1 MDACDVVIVGGG
13 PAGSS
18 CAWALRDSGLDVLI
32 VDRSTFPRH
41 KLCGGWITPLVLDE
55 LEFTPNDYSP
65 GRTMQPITGFRL
77 SAIGG
82 PQVEVRSERVV
93 SYGIRRCEF
102 DEYLL
107 RRSGARLREGMALAS
122 VERVDGGWLINGE
135 IRARMLVGAGGH
147 FCPVGRYLGNKGS
160 PAPVLAQEIEFE
172 MDTPAAAKSKVA
184 GEVPELFFCRDMLGY
199 GWVFR
204 KDNYLNV
211 GLGRTDSHEISRH
224 LKDFVGYLATTRA
237 IQVPASGIA
246 GHAYG
251 LVGRSHRKILD
262 DGVLLVGDAAG
273 LAYPES
279 GEGIRPAIES
289 GLIAAH
295 TQFSRQ
301 TGRLQ
306 RAAGWRFTKRTA
318 ECSACGASA
327 VGSTSL
333 SQVASAHHEA
343 KLLGRQLLRNSSFCS
358 NVVIDQLV
366 SARRRA
372 ASGAFGPQAR
382 AARTDGHLT
391 KRVVQVRPNYGIYFS
406 LATSS
411 SNLAF
416 PCRDIPFDSP
426 ADRPRPEHLPWSRGH
441 CLLAL

>member
-1 MDACDVVIVGGG
+1 MDTCDVVIVGGG

-18 CAWALRDSGLDVLI
+18 CAWALRDSGLDVL
-32 VDRSTFPRH
+32 VLDRATFPRH

-55 LEFTPNDYSP
+55 LEFTPEDYSP
-65 GRTMQPITGFRL
+65 GRTLQPITGFRL

-82 PQVEVRSERVV
+82 PQVDIRGDRVV

-102 DEYLL
+102 DEFLL
-107 RRSGARLREGMALAS
+107 RRSGARVREGVALTS
-122 VERVDGGWLINGE
+122 IERSDGAWLINGE
-135 IRARMLVGAGGH
+135 IRSCMLVGAGGH

-172 MDTPAAAKSKVA
+172 MDPEQSARSHIS

-224 LKDFVGYLATTRA
+224 VKDFVGYLAKTRA
-237 IQVPASGIA
+237 VETPASGIA

-251 LVGRSHRKILD
+251 LFGRFQRKILD
-262 DGVLLVGDAAG
+262 DGVLLIGDAAG

-295 TQFSRQ
+295 VIVSAGGNYSTENLSLYRELLNC
-301 TGRLQ
+301 RLQ
-306 RAAGWRFTKRTA
+306 REHSRLDT
-318 ECSACGASA
+318 
-327 VGSTSL
+327 L
-333 SQVASAHHEA
+333 SQMLPHAIKEFA
-343 KLLGRQLLRNSSFCS
+343 GRQLLRSHAFCR
-358 NVVIDQLV
+358 NVVMDQWFL
-366 SARRRA
+366 
-372 ASGAFGPQAR
+372 
-382 AARTDGHLT
+382 
-391 KRVVQVRPNYGIYFS
+391 RVAEQR
-406 LATSS
+406 
-411 SNLAF
+411 LAF
-416 PCRDIPFDSP
+416 EPVTVRQQLTAI
-426 ADRPRPEHLPWSRGH
+426 
-441 CLLAL
+441 

>member
-1 MDACDVVIVGGG
+1 MDTCDVAIVGGG

-32 VDRSTFPRH
+32 VDRASFPRN

-55 LEFTPNDYSP
+55 LDFPPEDYSP

-77 SAIGG
+77 STIGES
-82 PQVEVRSERVV
+82 QVEVRAEHVV

-102 DEYLL
+102 DEFLL
-107 RRSGARLREGMALAS
+107 RRSGARIREGVALNS
-122 VERVDGGWLINGE
+122 IDRTDGGWLINGE

-172 MDTPAAAKSKVA
+172 MDAPRAARSKIA

-211 GLGRTDSHEISRH
+211 GLGRTDSREISRH
-224 LKDFVGYLATTRA
+224 VKDFIAYLGEARA
-237 IQVPASGIA
+237 VEVPDNGIA

-251 LVGRSHRKILD
+251 LFGRSQRKILD
-262 DGVLLVGDAAG
+262 DGVLLIGDAAG

-279 GEGIRPAIES
+279 GEGIRPAVES

-295 TQFSRQ
+295 AILSAEGNFSAKSLARYRRLLDS
-301 TGRLQ
+301 RLQ
-306 RAAGWRFTKRTA
+306 REHSRIDT
-318 ECSACGASA
+318 
-327 VGSTSL
+327 L
-333 SQVASAHHEA
+333 SQ
-343 KLLGRQLLRNSSFCS
+343 LLPHAIREFAGRRLLRSRSFCR
-358 NVVIDQLV
+358 NVVMDQWFL
-366 SARRRA
+366 
-372 ASGAFGPQAR
+372 
-382 AARTDGHLT
+382 
-391 KRVVQVRPNYGIYFS
+391 RVAEQRLSFE
-406 LATSS
+406 
-411 SNLAF
+411 
-416 PCRDIPFDSP
+416 
-426 ADRPRPEHLPWSRGH
+426 PRPVQHELTVI
-441 CLLAL
+441 

>member
-13 PAGSS
+13 PGGSS
-18 CAWALRDSGLDVLI
+18 CAWALRGSGLDVLI
-32 VDRSTFPRH
+32 LDRATFPRH

-55 LEFTPNDYSP
+55 LEIALEDYSP
-65 GRTMQPITGFRL
+65 GRTIQPITSFRL
-77 SAIGG
+77 NAIGG

-107 RRSGARLREGMALAS
+107 RRSGARIREGVALTS
-122 VERVDGGWLINGE
+122 LERVDGGWLINGE
-135 IRARMLVGAGGH
+135 IRTRMLIGAGGH

-172 MDTPAAAKSKVA
+172 MDAPQAARSKIA
-184 GEVPELFFCRDMLGY
+184 GEIPELFFCRDLLGY

-224 LKDFVGYLATTRA
+224 VKDFTDYLAKARA
-237 IQVPASGIA
+237 VEVPGNGIA

-251 LVGRSHRKILD
+251 LFGRSQRKILD
-262 DGVLLVGDAAG
+262 DGVLLIGDAAG

-295 TQFSRQ
+295 AILSADGNYTARNLALYRELLKSRLRREHS
-301 TGRLQ
+301 RLD
-306 RAAGWRFTKRTA
+306 T
-318 ECSACGASA
+318 
-327 VGSTSL
+327 L
-333 SQVASAHHEA
+333 S
-343 KLLGRQLLRNSSFCS
+343 KLLPHAVKEFAGRQLLRSRSFCRD
-358 NVVIDQLV
+358 VVIDQWFLRV
-366 SARRRA
+366 AEQR
-372 ASGAFGPQAR
+372 
-382 AARTDGHLT
+382 LT
-391 KRVVQVRPNYGIYFS
+391 FQ
-406 LATSS
+406 
-411 SNLAF
+411 
-416 PCRDIPFDSP
+416 
-426 ADRPRPEHLPWSRGH
+426 PRPVQHELTTI
-441 CLLAL
+441 

>member
-1 MDACDVVIVGGG
+1 MDACDVAIVGGG

-18 CAWALRDSGLDVLI
+18 CAWALRDSGLDVLV
-32 VDRSTFPRH
+32 VDRATFPRH

-55 LEFTPNDYSP
+55 LEFTPEDYLP
-65 GRTMQPITGFRL
+65 GRTLQPITGFRL

-82 PQVEVRSERVV
+82 PQVEVGGDHTV

-107 RRSGARLREGMALAS
+107 RRSGAPIREGMPLTS
-122 VERVDGGWLINGE
+122 IERVNSGWLINGD
-135 IRARMLVGAGGH
+135 IRARVLIGAGGH

-172 MDTPAAAKSKVA
+172 MGASDAAKSKVA
-184 GEVPELFFCRDMLGY
+184 GEIPELFFCRDMLGY

-224 LKDFVGYLATTRA
+224 VKDFVGYLAKTRA
-237 IQVPASGIA
+237 IETPDGIA

-251 LVGRSHRKILD
+251 LIGRSRRKILN
-262 DGVLLVGDAAG
+262 DGVLLIGDAAG

-295 TQFSRQ
+295 AILAAEGNYSANKLSLYRELLNS
-301 TGRLQ
+301 RLQ
-306 RAAGWRFTKRTA
+306 REHSRIDT
-318 ECSACGASA
+318 
-327 VGSTSL
+327 L
-333 SQVASAHHEA
+333 SQLLPHTIKEI
-343 KLLGRQLLRNSSFCS
+343 LGRQLLRSHAFCR
-358 NVVIDQLV
+358 NVVMDQWFLRIAEQRL
-366 SARRRA
+366 SL
-372 ASGAFGPQAR
+372 GPQPVQR
-382 AARTDGHLT
+382 ELT
-391 KRVVQVRPNYGIYFS
+391 VI
-406 LATSS
+406 
-411 SNLAF
+411 
-416 PCRDIPFDSP
+416 
-426 ADRPRPEHLPWSRGH
+426 
-441 CLLAL
+441 

>member
-1 MDACDVVIVGGG
+1 LDACDVAIVGGG

-18 CAWALRDSGLDVLI
+18 CAWALRDSGLDVLV
-32 VDRSTFPRH
+32 VDRATFPRH

-55 LEFTPNDYSP
+55 LEFTPEDYLP

-82 PQVEVRSERVV
+82 PQVEVGGDRIV

-102 DEYLL
+102 DEFLL
-107 RRSGARLREGMALAS
+107 RRSGARIREGVPLTS
-122 VERVDGGWLINGE
+122 IERTDGGWLINRD
-135 IRARMLVGAGGH
+135 IRSRALIGAGGH

-172 MDTPAAAKSKVA
+172 MDVSRAAQSKVA
-184 GEVPELFFCRDMLGY
+184 GEIPELFFCRDMLGY

-224 LKDFVGYLATTRA
+224 VKDFLDYLAKTRLVETPDA
-237 IQVPASGIA
+237 GIA

-251 LVGRSHRKILD
+251 LFGRSQRKILD
-262 DGVLLVGDAAG
+262 DGVLLIGDAAG

-295 TQFSRQ
+295 ALLASEGNYSANKLSLYRQ
-301 TGRLQ
+301 LLNSRLQ
-306 RAAGWRFTKRTA
+306 REQSRIDT
-318 ECSACGASA
+318 
-327 VGSTSL
+327 L
-333 SQVASAHHEA
+333 SQLLPHTLKEM
-343 KLLGRQLLRNSSFCS
+343 LGRQLLRSHAFCR
-358 NVVIDQLV
+358 NVVMDQWFLRI
-366 SARRRA
+366 AEQR
-372 ASGAFGPQAR
+372 
-382 AARTDGHLT
+382 
-391 KRVVQVRPNYGIYFS
+391 
-406 LATSS
+406 
-411 SNLAF
+411 
-416 PCRDIPFDSP
+416 
-426 ADRPRPEHLPWSRGH
+426 
-441 CLLAL
+441 LALSPQPVRHEMTAF

>member
-1 MDACDVVIVGGG
+1 VDTCDVVIVGGG

-18 CAWALRDSGLDVLI
+18 CAWALRGSGLDVLI
-32 VDRSTFPRH
+32 VDRAAFPRN

-55 LEFTPNDYSP
+55 LEFTPDDYSL
-65 GRTMQPITGFRL
+65 GRTLQPITGFRL

-82 PQVEVRSERVV
+82 PPVEVRSQRVF

-107 RRSGARLREGMALAS
+107 RRSGARVHEGIALTS
-122 VERVDGGWLINGE
+122 IERANGDWLINGE
-135 IRARMLVGAGGH
+135 ILARMLVGAGGH
-147 FCPVGRYLGNKGS
+147 FCLVGRYLGNKGS

-172 MDTPAAAKSKVA
+172 MDESQVSRSKVV

-224 LKDFVGYLATTRA
+224 VKDFVGYLAQTRA
-237 IQVPASGIA
+237 VETPDNGIA

-251 LVGRSHRKILD
+251 LFGRSRRKILD
-262 DGVLLVGDAAG
+262 DGVLLIGDAAG

-295 TQFSRQ
+295 AILCADGDYSAKRLSLYGELLNTRLHRERSRME
-301 TGRLQ
+301 TI
-306 RAAGWRFTKRTA
+306 
-318 ECSACGASA
+318 
-327 VGSTSL
+327 
-333 SQVASAHHEA
+333 SQ
-343 KLLGRQLLRNSSFCS
+343 LLPPTLKEFAGRQLLRNRSFCR
-358 NVVIDQLV
+358 NVVMDQWFLRV
-366 SARRRA
+366 AEQRLALGPQPVRRELA
-372 ASGAFGPQAR
+372 AS
-382 AARTDGHLT
+382 
-391 KRVVQVRPNYGIYFS
+391 
-406 LATSS
+406 
-411 SNLAF
+411 
-416 PCRDIPFDSP
+416 
-426 ADRPRPEHLPWSRGH
+426 
-441 CLLAL
+441 

>member
-1 MDACDVVIVGGG
+1 VIVGGG

-18 CAWALRDSGLDVLI
+18 CAWALRDSGLDVLV
-32 VDRSTFPRH
+32 VDRATFPRH

-55 LEFTPNDYSP
+55 LEIASEDYAP

-82 PQVEVRSERVV
+82 PQVEVRSECVV

-107 RRSGARLREGMALAS
+107 RRSGARIREGVPLTS
-122 VERVDGGWLINGE
+122 IERIDGCWLINAD
-135 IRARMLVGAGGH
+135 IRARVLIGAGGH

-172 MDTPAAAKSKVA
+172 MDASQAAQSKVA
-184 GEVPELFFCRDMLGY
+184 GEIPELFFCRDMLGY

-224 LKDFVGYLATTRA
+224 VKDFVGYLAKTRA
-237 IQVPASGIA
+237 VQAPGGGIA

-251 LVGRSHRKILD
+251 LVGRSQRKIID
-262 DGVLLVGDAAG
+262 EGVLLIGDAAG

-295 TQFSRQ
+295 AILAAEGNYSAKNLWLYRELLNSRF
-301 TGRLQ
+301 Q
-306 RAAGWRFTKRTA
+306 REHSRIDT
-318 ECSACGASA
+318 
-327 VGSTSL
+327 L
-333 SQVASAHHEA
+333 SQMLPHTIKEM
-343 KLLGRQLLRNSSFCS
+343 LGRQLLRSHAFCR
-358 NVVIDQLV
+358 NVVMDQWFLRI
-366 SARRRA
+366 AEQR
-372 ASGAFGPQAR
+372 
-382 AARTDGHLT
+382 
-391 KRVVQVRPNYGIYFS
+391 
-406 LATSS
+406 
-411 SNLAF
+411 
-416 PCRDIPFDSP
+416 
-426 ADRPRPEHLPWSRGH
+426 
-441 CLLAL
+441 LALSPQPLQQELTAS